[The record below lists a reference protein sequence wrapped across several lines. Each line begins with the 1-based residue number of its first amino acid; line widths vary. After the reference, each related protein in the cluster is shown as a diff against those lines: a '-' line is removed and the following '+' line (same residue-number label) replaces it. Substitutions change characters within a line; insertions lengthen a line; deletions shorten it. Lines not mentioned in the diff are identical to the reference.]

1 MDEQSVVLYEAIFD
15 YTENDMYLAV
25 TGRGAGY
32 KVFFALTRIVFIV
45 SFCMLTSVVVTEL
58 VMKSQPETVISC
70 LKAAVFHLLIC
81 MLSFAAGPTMYS
93 KIRYR
98 IMCGK
103 KKKPEIIVSFD
114 GQAVSVCVDGMEK
127 EKTPYKD
134 LWGFRRTR
142 AGYAVTSDRSL
153 FTIPD
158 GSFVKGDAEGL
169 ARFMK
174 YRTDIRREKALSA
187 AVTVA
192 SFFLAAL
199 LLAEVVIMVIL
210 VMMII
215 NL

>member
-1 MDEQSVVLYEAIFD
+1 MDEQSIVLYEAIFD
-15 YTENDMYLAV
+15 YTEDDMYLAV

-45 SFCMLTSVVVTEL
+45 SLCMLTSVIVTAV
-58 VMKSQPETVISC
+58 VMKNQPETVLSC
-70 LKAAVFHLLIC
+70 LKTAVFHLLIC
-81 MLSFAAGPTMYS
+81 ALSFAAGPSVYS

-114 GQAVSVCVDGMEK
+114 GQAMSVCVDGTEK
-127 EKTPYKD
+127 ERTPYKD

-158 GSFVKGDAEGL
+158 GSFVKGDAESL

-174 YRTDIRREKALSA
+174 YRTDMRREKAIFA
-187 AVTVA
+187 AATVA

-199 LLAEVVIMVIL
+199 LLAEIAIMVIL

-215 NL
+215 NM